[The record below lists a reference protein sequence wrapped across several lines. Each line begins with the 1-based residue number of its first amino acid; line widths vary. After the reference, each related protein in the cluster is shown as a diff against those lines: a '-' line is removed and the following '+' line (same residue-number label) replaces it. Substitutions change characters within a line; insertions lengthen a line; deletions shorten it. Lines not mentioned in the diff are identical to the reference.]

1 MSYINGLIDSK
12 GLGALN
18 SDILQR
24 LKENPHKIESAL
36 SKSRQLQ
43 GLGFLPG
50 TIPPGNNIQTFEE
63 IVHKYNAG
71 ITKEEIQA
79 WVWYKRSL
87 GIPMLGWK
95 DFFLKTGKIKSSVL
109 IASKATTIK
118 DNHFRDVR
126 TVPQGSVLG
135 TATKKTHEYN
145 GVVYQII
152 RTQDNELVY
161 VDKSA
166 IKDNKQG
173 VSVSEKELV
182 RLVHAGAL
190 FYIDGEL
197 LPKPIYGFGNIYDK
211 TIQLEKDKDFI
222 VEAYGEA
229 VYNSHMELLESRK
242 PNPLTITNDVAG
254 DRPHIT
260 PYSEFSLTF
269 PIGTLR
275 PSTGVIL
282 EGTMSLTEAFE
293 EWLNSLPQEAF
304 KESSAYNIKAY
315 YIDGRSPSNK
325 VLEDFVRQRMSE
337 MKKAGA
343 TVAFTERQEKNLR
356 NEIREDIKSAAK
368 NEGETL
374 YSQFLYEAIP
384 QPIQQDI
391 DKKWN
396 HLFNG
401 DSEIDYTRIPI
412 GCELSSTWNGFPW
425 EMKPVQREGVG
436 FMEAVGSGILAFDVG
451 VGKTLTA
458 IVEMAQAL
466 FDGKC
471 KRALVC
477 VPNGVYEKWKAE
489 LFGQYDKKGK
499 LINSGIL
506 TGTGIKLNEW
516 GNLGTKW
523 LPKIDVNNVPEKSIT
538 LVNYA
543 GLVNIGFSMK
553 VAEDFI
559 DELRNILTQKEGQT
573 NREAIKESQKILETI
588 GNALEKNVAQIDN
601 VGFDYMVIDEAHNFK
616 NIFSQV
622 KKKNNDKKR
631 RFSTTTGST
640 TERGVKAFLLA
651 NYIQRRYG
659 KNTMLLSA
667 TPFTNQPIEVY
678 SMLSLVGYDSMKRR
692 RIQSINDFFELHV
705 REEIEPVVTVKESIE
720 PRPVVKAFNNRLL
733 LQSLIYNHIIYRTAD
748 GEKRPEKINLP
759 KVNEKKDGR
768 IKRLKASDQILTYLK
783 MTPMQRE
790 VQNTILQGIETSI
803 ASKEFGKMLSFMSMS
818 LNNSLSPFIALG
830 EHPSNYKEFVG
841 ESPKIKFTLECIR
854 SVKAWHEN
862 KGELCSGQIIYINRG
877 KDYFKYIKEWLE
889 KELGFKRGLNY
900 KQFQKQQGIPE
911 SEILDIRGSFDEIMV
926 IEGGNSSPEKKDAIK
941 EAFNAG
947 LVKVVIGTS
956 TISEGMDFQKRGTCI
971 YNCYPEYNPTQI
983 RQLEGRIWRFGNP
996 YEYVRIVLPL
1006 VQDSMD
1012 VFIFQKLE
1020 EKTARINDI
1029 WYRSDRGNVLDMD
1042 ALDPEEVKFALIT
1055 KVEEIANIIISRER
1069 KEVERKIGISA
1080 GNIPILKQY
1089 KVDKQRYEERRE
1101 RLLRELE
1108 RWQSNLERLDH
1119 ISNPPAEEELK
1130 KLEKDTRDK
1139 IIKDLDLYE
1148 QMKSF
1153 HAKGNAVTDHEI
1165 AVHINRLIRR
1175 FDYFD
1180 SYNYDQYKFLRA
1192 NVVKTEKLFTKKGF
1206 DSNDDLDK
1214 IIEAFEK
1221 EAEIHRAELQEILS
1235 PEHQEK
1241 VMADVKEKKSS
1252 LKIEGKSVEDRVS
1265 EFAKLN
1271 YLLSYHSK
1279 KTAQKTTKSDKT
1291 TKKAQSHSVDIDILE
1306 AEAEAELLLL
1316 ELLEL

>member
-1 MSYINGLIDSK
+1 MSYINGLKDSK
-12 GLGALN
+12 GLGALS
-18 SDILQR
+18 SDLIQR
-24 LKENPHKIESAL
+24 LRENPDRIKSAL
-36 SKSRQLQ
+36 KKSRQLR

-50 TIPPGNNIQTFEE
+50 TIEPESNIQTFDE
-63 IVHKYNAG
+63 VVRKYNQG
-71 ITKEEIQA
+71 ITEEEIQA

-87 GIPMLGWK
+87 GIPMTGWK
-95 DFFLKTGKIKSSVL
+95 KYFLKTGKVKSSVL
-109 IASKATTIK
+109 VASKATTVK
-118 DNHFRDVR
+118 DNHFRDIR
-126 TVPQGSVLG
+126 TVPQGSILG

-145 GVVYQII
+145 GVIYQII
-152 RTQDNELVY
+152 RSQDNELLY
-161 VDKSA
+161 IDKSA

-182 RLVHAGAL
+182 RLVKAGAL
-190 FYIDGEL
+190 FYSDGEL
-197 LPKPIYGFGNIYDK
+197 LPKPMFGFGNIYDK
-211 TIQLEKDKDFI
+211 HIQLEKDKDFI
-222 VEAYGEA
+222 VETYGGYI
-229 VYNSHMELLESRK
+229 YNLHFDVLEERK
-242 PNPLTITNDVAG
+242 PKPLTISNEIAG

-260 PYSEFSLTF
+260 PYSSFSLDY
-269 PIGTLR
+269 PISSLR

-282 EGTMSLTEAFE
+282 EGTMSLTDAFV
-293 EWLNSLPQEAF
+293 EWLESMPQEAF

-325 VLEDFVRQRMSE
+325 VLEDFVRQRMAE
-337 MKKAGA
+337 MKKAGSN
-343 TVAFTERQEKNLR
+343 VHFTERQEKNLR
-356 NEIREDIKSAAK
+356 NEIREDIKTAAK
-368 NEGETL
+368 NEGEVL
-374 YSQFLYEAIP
+374 FSQFLYEAIP
-384 QPIQQDI
+384 DPIQKDI
-391 DKKWN
+391 DEKWN

-401 DSEIDYTRIPI
+401 DSEIDYTRIPM
-412 GCELSSTWNGFPW
+412 GCELSATWNGFPW

-489 LFGQYDKKGK
+489 LFGQYDKKGN
-499 LINSGIL
+499 LINTGIL

-516 GNLGTKW
+516 GNLGSKW
-523 LPKIDVNNVPEKSIT
+523 LPKVDVNKVPEKSIT
-538 LVNYA
+538 LVNYS
-543 GLVNIGFSMK
+543 GLVNIGFSDK
-553 VAEDFI
+553 VAMEFV
-559 DELRNILTQKEGQT
+559 DELKAILTQSQGQT
-573 NREAIKESQKILETI
+573 NREAVKESQKIIETI
-588 GNALEKNVAQIDN
+588 GNALEKNVAQLDK
-601 VGFDYMVIDEAHNFK
+601 VGFDYLAIDEGHNFK

-622 KKKNNDKKR
+622 KKKNTDKKR
-631 RFSTTTGST
+631 RFSTTSGNT

-659 KNTMLLSA
+659 KNTMILSA

-692 RIQSINDFFELHV
+692 NIQSINDFFELHV
-705 REEIEPVVTVKESIE
+705 REEIEPVVTVKETIE

-790 VQNTILQGIETSI
+790 VQNTILQGIEASI
-803 ASKEFGKMLSFMSMS
+803 SAKEFGKMLSFMNMS
-818 LNNSLSPFIALG
+818 LNNSLSPFIALN
-830 EHPSNYKEFVG
+830 EHPADYKEFIG
-841 ESPKIKFTLECIR
+841 ESPKLKFTLECIR
-854 SVKAWHEN
+854 SVKEWHDK

-877 KDYFKYIKEWLE
+877 KEYFKYIKEWLE
-889 KELGFKRGLNY
+889 KELGFKRGINY
-900 KQFQKQQGIPE
+900 KQFQKQQGIKE
-911 SEILDIRGSFDEIMV
+911 GDILDIRGSFDEVMV

-1029 WYRSDRGNVLDMD
+1029 WFRSDRGNVLDMD

-1055 KVEEIANIIISRER
+1055 KVEEIANIIINRER

-1089 KVDKQRYEERRE
+1089 KQDKQRYDERRE
-1101 RLLRELE
+1101 RLLKELE
-1108 RWQSNLERLDH
+1108 RWQWNLERTDY
-1119 ISNPPAEEELK
+1119 ITNPPTTAQLK
-1130 KLEKDTRDK
+1130 DMSKDRREQ
-1139 IIKDLDLYE
+1139 IQKDLDLYE
-1148 QMKSF
+1148 QMKFF
-1153 HAKGNAVTDHEI
+1153 HGRGNAVTDSEI

-1180 SYNYDQYKFLRA
+1180 SYNYDQYKLLRA
-1192 NVVKTEKLFTKKGF
+1192 NVVKTEKLFNKKGF
-1206 DSNDDLDK
+1206 DSKDDLDK

-1221 EAEIHRAELQEILS
+1221 EAEIHREELQEILS
-1235 PEHQEK
+1235 PEHQAK
-1241 VMADVKEKKSS
+1241 VIADVKEKKSA
-1252 LKIEGKSVEDRVS
+1252 LKIEGKTVADRVQD
-1265 EFAKLN
+1265 FAKLN
-1271 YLLSYHSK
+1271 YLLAYHNK
-1279 KTAQKTTKSDKT
+1279 KQQKTDK
-1291 TKKAQSHSVDIDILE
+1291 KLQKQLHVDIDILE
-1306 AEAEAELLLL
+1306 AEAEAELLIL